1 MSMRDS
7 LFMDKYSLPRI
18 MSELTCN
25 KCPVTLFAFNGIIS
39 FIFFFFEERIISF
52 ILFDLFILY
61 SALA

>member
-7 LFMDKYSLPRI
+7 LFMDKYSLARI

-25 KCPVTLFAFNGIIS
+25 KCPVTLFAYNS
-39 FIFFFFEERIISF
+39 IISF

-61 SALA
+61 SALAQWPQP